1 MAKVLLKYKEAV
13 IKEIVL
19 EKDATTIGRKPD
31 NDVVIDNQA
40 ISGHHAVLRLEGEGD
55 SLLIEDLGS
64 LNGTYVNSQKVT
76 KTELFDS
83 DVIVLGVHTLEVQCE
98 KKRSEADKKAFAVRG
113 RSMDETMVIAPEDK
127 KKIISAADKT
137 IPEPLGGFVVLA
149 GSTDRREY
157 ELKERVSAIGKEDGS
172 AIQLKGFFAPKMA
185 ALVNRRKEGYFI
197 TPSGG
202 KDIKIN
208 GKEIERRYDLKDG
221 DIVEVAGLK
230 LQFYLK
236 E

>member
-13 IKEIVL
+13 VKEIIL
-19 EKDATTIGRKPD
+19 DKEITTIGRKPD

-40 ISGHHAVLRLEGEGD
+40 VSGHHAVIKTEGD
-55 SLLIEDLGS
+55 VLVLEDLSS
-64 LNGTYVNSQKVT
+64 LNGTYLNSQKVSQA
-76 KTELFDS
+76 ELFNG
-83 DVIVLGVHTLEVQCE
+83 DVVLIGVHTLDVQSDKE
-98 KKRSEADKKAFAVRG
+98 REANKKAFAVRG

-127 KKIISAADKT
+127 KKIIKAADKT
-137 IPEPLGGFVVLA
+137 IPEVLGGFLVIEGA
-149 GSTDRREY
+149 TDQKDY

-172 AIQLKGFFAPKMA
+172 AIKLKGLFAPKLA

-202 KDIKIN
+202 KDMKVN
-208 GKEIERRYDLKDG
+208 GKEIGQRYDLKDG
-221 DIVEVAGLK
+221 DIVEIGNLK